1 MAFERPSLAALLA
14 RVRADFESALS
25 IELIRRSVEDVL
37 ARVLAGL
44 THGLHGHLAWVAEQ
58 ILPDRAEAEFVL
70 RWAAMLGLSLR
81 QPTKAGGVVYFDSP
95 GDVVIPLGTRCTN
108 EDGLEYEVVLA
119 VAPGG
124 GVSIAG
130 VQAVEAGSEW
140 NVEATGAPLP
150 VFTLSTPVSGVD
162 SEGEL
167 QIPGA
172 TGGADLET
180 VEELRVRVLAR
191 LAQGDGCGAPG
202 DYVAWALETPTTRVL
217 RAWEYPERSGA
228 GTVDVFVT
236 VLAAGGVDEFVNPS
250 TEQLAEI
257 QDYLDSKAPVT
268 VDVTAIAPTQQAV
281 DITIT
286 ALSPDTAAVR
296 AAIEAELMSMFFRDS
311 EPGATILLSHIREAI
326 SAAEG
331 EADFTMSVPSG
342 NVVASSDAH
351 LPVLGTVTWPA

>member
-1 MAFERPSLAALLA
+1 MAFDRPSLSDLIT

-70 RWAAMLGLSLR
+70 RWAAMLGLELR
-81 QPTKAGGVVYFDSP
+81 QPTKAGGIVHFDSP
-95 GDVVIPLGTRCTN
+95 GDVEIPLGTIMTSP
-108 EDGLEYEVVLA
+108 DGIEYEVIVA
-119 VAPGG
+119 AAPGG
-124 GVSIAG
+124 GVSIAA
-130 VQAVEAGSEW
+130 VQALEAGAEG
-140 NVEATGAPLP
+140 NLEALGPPLP
-150 VFTLSTPVSGVD
+150 IFTLSTPVSGVD

-167 QIPGA
+167 QFPGMS
-172 TGGADLET
+172 GGADLET
-180 VEELRVRVLAR
+180 IEELRVRVLSR

-202 DYVAWALETPTTRVL
+202 DYVAWALATPTTRVH
-217 RAWEYPERSGA
+217 RAWEFPERSGA

-236 VLAAGGVDEFVNPS
+236 VLASGEPDEFVNPS
-250 TEQLAEI
+250 TEQLALI
-257 QDYLDSKAPVT
+257 QAYLDSKAPVT

-286 ALSPDTAAVR
+286 ALSPDTADVR
-296 AAIEAELMSMFFRDS
+296 AAIEAELRSMFFRDS
-311 EPGATILLSHIREAI
+311 APDGTILLSHIREAI

-331 EADFTMSVPSG
+331 ELDFTMTVPSG
-342 NVVASSDAH
+342 NVAASSDAH
-351 LPVLGTVTWPA
+351 IPVLGTITWPT